1 MTFEK
6 AMHDS
11 CRELGLDGHIKI
23 IEYKKDCHTYAEK
36 IVCNIKDRPFQVK
49 NSYMFLDGVDF
60 CFYNYEN
67 EVNFATSEYQRTKNI
82 KYVSILLG
90 HSSSSVTE
98 KYYLIDDMKEIE
110 QTALAMVG

>member
-11 CRELGLDGHIKI
+11 CRELGLDCHIKT

-36 IVCNIKDRPFQVK
+36 IVANFKDRPFQVK

-60 CFYNYEN
+60 CFYNYKN
-67 EVNFATSEYQRTKNI
+67 EVNFAISGCISRNDKLDIVNAI
-82 KYVSILLG
+82 
-90 HSSSSVTE
+90 E
-98 KYYLIDDMKEIE
+98 KALSLCALCEQKLAKENE
-110 QTALAMVG
+110 NEKRRC